1 MTIPPELDH
10 LPVTLRIVPW
20 FDPVVEAFGFGLRD
34 PYVEQIIA
42 AHVGPTGV
50 LVLRRVGLGFALHPE
65 GFSLDVAETAAAL
78 GIGSTLG
85 RNGPWW
91 RTLGRLIRFGFARA
105 RGTDTLAVRRVVAPL
120 PQRAVERLPASL
132 QRAHGHAV
140 EQLAIARSAAS

>member
-1 MTIPPELDH
+1 MTNPSALDR
-10 LPVTLRIVPW
+10 LPATLRIVPW
-20 FDPVVEAFGFGLRD
+20 ADPVVEAFGFGLRD
-34 PYVEQIIA
+34 PYVEEIIA
-42 AHVGPTGV
+42 AHVGPTGC
-50 LVLRRVGLGFALHPE
+50 LFLRRVGLGFALRPE

-91 RTLGRLIRFGFARA
+91 LTLGRLIRFGFARQC
-105 RGTDTLAVRRVVAPL
+105 GTDTLAVRRVVAPL

-140 EQLAIARSAAS
+140 AQLAGARRVAS